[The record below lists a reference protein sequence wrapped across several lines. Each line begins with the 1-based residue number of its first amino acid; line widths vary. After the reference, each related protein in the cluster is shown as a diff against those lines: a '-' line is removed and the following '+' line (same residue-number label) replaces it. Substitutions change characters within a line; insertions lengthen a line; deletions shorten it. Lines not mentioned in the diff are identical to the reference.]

1 MPLCL
6 EGLLYKW
13 RLPLVARRP
22 PQHVLVLD
30 TGKNL
35 AHLRLLVVMHGYEVV
50 DVVEVHR
57 PGSPRRR
64 CDAFAFQIDASMTA
78 IWRAGFAVVAF
89 VPHVSLGGAPRRLR
103 RSHAIVRCKLAF
115 LEGLY
120 SALLGRSCPEIGLS
134 GRLEAALRS
143 PGLGAV
149 DLEQSCGSWQGS
161 HHCLRLSLRWGQH
174 KL

>member
-6 EGLLYKW
+6 DGLLYKW

-57 PGSPRRR
+57 PGSPRRPLR
-64 CDAFAFQIDASMTA
+64 RVCLPSGALDLDDSDFSGGFCGRGFRPSCLA
-78 IWRAGFAVVAF
+78 WRASQAPPALACHCPMQARISRGTLLCSAGTL
-89 VPHVSLGGAPRRLR
+89 VPRNRPLR
-103 RSHAIVRCKLAF
+103 AS
-115 LEGLY
+115 
-120 SALLGRSCPEIGLS
+120 RSCPSLAGSRSSRFRAVLRLVAREPSLS
-134 GRLEAALRS
+134 AAE
-143 PGLGAV
+143 PPLGAA
-149 DLEQSCGSWQGS
+149 
-161 HHCLRLSLRWGQH
+161 
-174 KL
+174 

>member
-78 IWRAGFAVVAF
+78 IWRAGFAAVAF

-115 LEGLY
+115 LEGLCSSSTAKG
-120 SALLGRSCPEIGLS
+120 SAQKS
-134 GRLEAALRS
+134 AS
-143 PGLGAV
+143 PRVSKLPFARRV
-149 DLEQSCGSWQGS
+149 SEQSISSSPAARGKGAITVCG
-161 HHCLRLSLRWGQH
+161 
-174 KL
+174 

>member
-13 RLPLVARRP
+13 RRVARRP

-64 CDAFAFQIDASMTA
+64 CDAFAFARCIDDSDTPARVLRPWLS
-78 IWRAGFAVVAF
+78 
-89 VPHVSLGGAPRRLR
+89 SLDWGQRSQAPPALACHRPMQ
-103 RSHAIVRCKLAF
+103 AAF
-115 LEGLY
+115 LEGLLCWEPGAQK
-120 SALLGRSCPEIGLS
+120 SA
-134 GRLEAALRS
+134 S
-143 PGLGAV
+143 PRVSKLPFARRV
-149 DLEQSCGSWQGS
+149 SEQSI
-161 HHCLRLSLRWGQH
+161 LSSPAARGKGAITRNLRWGQH